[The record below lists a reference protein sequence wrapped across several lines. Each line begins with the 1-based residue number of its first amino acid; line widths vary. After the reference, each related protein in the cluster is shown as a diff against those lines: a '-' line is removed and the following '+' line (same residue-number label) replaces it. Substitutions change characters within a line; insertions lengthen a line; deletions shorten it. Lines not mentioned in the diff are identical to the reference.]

1 MNFPA
6 TFHYERN
13 LKSSLRASSECRA
26 VKRDHRNES
35 SEGKTRMNL
44 ELDCKTAR
52 GGEYE
57 QRNSGKAS
65 AGANDRRTFL
75 KVYMILGECR
85 ERCHAFSILFFS
97 NALPSPKAKQNF
109 SFCTSEQRSPEFFWS
124 RHSVNP
130 SFVGITLSRLHDSRD
145 FRQLKIFFFLLPF
158 LPSVIHLSLYFIL
171 LSRALFFLFIHK
183 NCPSLKKS
191 SENDC

>member
-1 MNFPA
+1 M
-6 TFHYERN
+6 
-13 LKSSLRASSECRA
+13 
-26 VKRDHRNES
+26 KRDHRNES

-65 AGANDRRTFL
+65 AGANDRGTFL

-85 ERCHAFSILFFS
+85 ERCFLHF
-97 NALPSPKAKQNF
+97 ALPPPPPKAKQNF
-109 SFCTSEQRSPEFFWS
+109 SFCTSEQRSPEFLWS

-130 SFVGITLSRLHDSRD
+130 SFVGITLSRLRDSRD
-145 FRQLKIFFFLLPF
+145 FGQLKIFFFFPTIPFFRYPPLSILLF
-158 LPSVIHLSLYFIL
+158 LLALYFF
-171 LSRALFFLFIHK
+171 SLFIRTVR
-183 NCPSLKKS
+183 L
-191 SENDC
+191 

>member
-1 MNFPA
+1 M
-6 TFHYERN
+6 
-13 LKSSLRASSECRA
+13 
-26 VKRDHRNES
+26 KRDHRNES

-65 AGANDRRTFL
+65 AGASDRGTFL

-85 ERCHAFSILFFS
+85 ERCFLHF
-97 NALPSPKAKQNF
+97 ALLSPPKAKQNF
-109 SFCTSEQRSPEFFWS
+109 SFCTSEQRSPEFLWS

-130 SFVGITLSRLHDSRD
+130 SFVGITLSRLRDSRD
-145 FRQLKIFFFLLPF
+145 FGQLKIFFFFPTIPF
-158 LPSVIHLSLYFIL
+158 FRYPPLFYSAFSRFIFSLY
-171 LSRALFFLFIHK
+171 S
-183 NCPSLKKS
+183 
-191 SENDC
+191 